1 MQPTKPITDLSTHPE
16 LLYVLQSVRIV
27 PIPKQHIAHESERGA

>member
-1 MQPTKPITDLSTHPE
+1 MQPTKPITDLSTYPK

-27 PIPKQHIAHESERGA
+27 PIPKQHITHKAKRGT